1 MSLMQSIRKFAKA
14 ALPLRLHP
22 IMFSLR
28 RQSARSRKRQVELGP
43 FATAVLTETEHGKLL
58 VAASDLEVGR
68 SLAQHG
74 EYGLD
79 EVRYHLGY
87 LNNSSKVLV
96 VGTHVGA
103 LLIPL
108 AKAVG
113 EVVGIEANPET
124 FRFVQMNVLL
134 NGLTNVKL
142 LHLAAGDHNGE
153 VDFLMH
159 RCNTGASAVVSGDI
173 ARGDPRAFVDS
184 PQIVKVPMRRL
195 DDALTSHAFDLVIM
209 DIEGAEYA
217 ALQGM
222 PKTLAASRRLQIEV
236 IPHLAESRARITATQ
251 FADIL
256 SQHFVS
262 ACVLGSPE
270 SEAKPEPTREVIHRI
285 FAQHGRGCDILLEK
299 QTQAKHDDDCR
310 NLHQEPKG

>member
-1 MSLMQSIRKFAKA
+1 MSLMPSIRKLAKA

-28 RQSARSRKRQVELGP
+28 RQSARSRKRQAELGP
-43 FATAVLTETEHGKLL
+43 YATAVLTETEHGKLL

-87 LNNSSKVLV
+87 LNSSSRVLV

-103 LLIPL
+103 LLVPL
-108 AKAVG
+108 AMVVG

-142 LHLAAGDHNGE
+142 FHLAAGDHDGE

-159 RCNTGASAVVSGDI
+159 RCNTGASAVVAGDI
-173 ARGDPRAFVDS
+173 ARGDPREFVDS
-184 PQIVKVPMRRL
+184 PKIVKVPMRRL
-195 DDALTSHAFDLVIM
+195 DDALTGHSFDLVIM

-222 PKTLAASRRLQIEV
+222 PKIMAASSQLQIEV
-236 IPHLAESRARITATQ
+236 IPQLAESRARITATQ

-262 ACVLGSPE
+262 ARVLGSPE
-270 SEAKPEPTREVIHRI
+270 SEATLEPIRKVIKRI

-299 QTQAKHDDDCR
+299 STQAKHDGDCR
-310 NLHQEPKG
+310 NLHQEPKR